1 MINFVV
7 RAFVSASFLPPLDT
21 WGLFQFPSYLRY
33 DVISPIRHRI
43 VRKLKVDLIRA
54 MSSASETTKES
65 EDVQK
70 TVDEDRKLVIQAAIV
85 RIMKMRK
92 KLKHE
97 PLVDEVLNQLTTRF
111 QPKVRERVEE
121 NDLGANECF
130 SFPFMVK

>member
-21 WGLFQFPSYLRY
+21 WPLTQC
-33 DVISPIRHRI
+33 
-43 VRKLKVDLIRA
+43 RKLKVDLIRA